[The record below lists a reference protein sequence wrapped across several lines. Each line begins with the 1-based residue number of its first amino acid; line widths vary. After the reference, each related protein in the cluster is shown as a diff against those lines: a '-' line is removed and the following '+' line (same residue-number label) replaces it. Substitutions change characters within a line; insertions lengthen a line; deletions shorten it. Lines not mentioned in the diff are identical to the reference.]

1 MIQCCSL
8 SKRFENVEAVKDI
21 SMQVPDGTFLGLLG
35 PNGAGKTTLMRM
47 MTGLLVPDSGTV
59 EFDGRPMDR
68 NAVAVKQS
76 VGVASQ
82 HINLDKELTV
92 EENMEFTGRLYRM
105 RKADITAS
113 TDRLLAYL
121 GLESVRT
128 RPAQN
133 LSGGMKR
140 KLMIA
145 KAMIHNPQYLF
156 LDEPTVG
163 IDPNA
168 RRDIWEFLRARHKEG
183 KTILLTTHYIEEA
196 QHLCDRVMLIDN
208 GMIFK
213 EDTPQGLI
221 DEIEAFGG
229 TGLSLQRTSG
239 HPGRR
244 LFPLYEQGGGRMEI
258 TTILW
263 REWLFLKRRFW
274 RITFSQMVSPL
285 LYFVTFGI
293 GLGRMIDSGGQPYLH
308 YLIPG
313 LLSMTTM
320 RNSYTSVST
329 RISVMR
335 LHEKSFESY
344 FYSPTKMYLLATGHI
359 LAGAL
364 RGLYSGIFIL
374 ILGFVSGAGLSLNG
388 WLLLAVTLNALIF
401 SALGFFAAMIIESH
415 YDMNN
420 FTNIVITP
428 MSFLCGTFFS
438 LDGIPEALKWLVN
451 VMPLTHTTRLIRQLA
466 FGGGVNWASMA
477 VSVLFVIVLWA
488 CSVRE
493 CYLA

>member
-1 MIQCCSL
+1 
-8 SKRFENVEAVKDI
+8 
-21 SMQVPDGTFLGLLG
+21 
-35 PNGAGKTTLMRM
+35 
-47 MTGLLVPDSGTV
+47 
-59 EFDGRPMDR
+59 
-68 NAVAVKQS
+68 
-76 VGVASQ
+76 
-82 HINLDKELTV
+82 
-92 EENMEFTGRLYRM
+92 
-105 RKADITAS
+105 
-113 TDRLLAYL
+113 
-121 GLESVRT
+121 
-128 RPAQN
+128 
-133 LSGGMKR
+133 
-140 KLMIA
+140 
-145 KAMIHNPQYLF
+145 
-156 LDEPTVG
+156 
-163 IDPNA
+163 
-168 RRDIWEFLRARHKEG
+168 
-183 KTILLTTHYIEEA
+183 
-196 QHLCDRVMLIDN
+196 
-208 GMIFK
+208 
-213 EDTPQGLI
+213 
-221 DEIEAFGG
+221 
-229 TGLSLQRTSG
+229 
-239 HPGRR
+239 
-244 LFPLYEQGGGRMEI
+244 MEI

-263 REWLFLKRRFW
+263 REWLFFKRRFW

-285 LYFVTFGI
+285 LYFLTFGI

>member
-1 MIQCCSL
+1 
-8 SKRFENVEAVKDI
+8 
-21 SMQVPDGTFLGLLG
+21 
-35 PNGAGKTTLMRM
+35 
-47 MTGLLVPDSGTV
+47 
-59 EFDGRPMDR
+59 
-68 NAVAVKQS
+68 
-76 VGVASQ
+76 
-82 HINLDKELTV
+82 
-92 EENMEFTGRLYRM
+92 
-105 RKADITAS
+105 
-113 TDRLLAYL
+113 
-121 GLESVRT
+121 
-128 RPAQN
+128 
-133 LSGGMKR
+133 
-140 KLMIA
+140 
-145 KAMIHNPQYLF
+145 
-156 LDEPTVG
+156 
-163 IDPNA
+163 
-168 RRDIWEFLRARHKEG
+168 
-183 KTILLTTHYIEEA
+183 
-196 QHLCDRVMLIDN
+196 
-208 GMIFK
+208 
-213 EDTPQGLI
+213 
-221 DEIEAFGG
+221 
-229 TGLSLQRTSG
+229 
-239 HPGRR
+239 
-244 LFPLYEQGGGRMEI
+244 MEI

-313 LLSMTTM
+313 LLSMTSM

>member
-1 MIQCCSL
+1 
-8 SKRFENVEAVKDI
+8 
-21 SMQVPDGTFLGLLG
+21 
-35 PNGAGKTTLMRM
+35 
-47 MTGLLVPDSGTV
+47 
-59 EFDGRPMDR
+59 
-68 NAVAVKQS
+68 
-76 VGVASQ
+76 
-82 HINLDKELTV
+82 
-92 EENMEFTGRLYRM
+92 
-105 RKADITAS
+105 
-113 TDRLLAYL
+113 
-121 GLESVRT
+121 
-128 RPAQN
+128 
-133 LSGGMKR
+133 
-140 KLMIA
+140 
-145 KAMIHNPQYLF
+145 
-156 LDEPTVG
+156 
-163 IDPNA
+163 
-168 RRDIWEFLRARHKEG
+168 
-183 KTILLTTHYIEEA
+183 
-196 QHLCDRVMLIDN
+196 
-208 GMIFK
+208 
-213 EDTPQGLI
+213 
-221 DEIEAFGG
+221 
-229 TGLSLQRTSG
+229 
-239 HPGRR
+239 
-244 LFPLYEQGGGRMEI
+244 MEI

-293 GLGRMIDSGGQPYLH
+293 GLGRMIDSGGQPSLH

>member
-1 MIQCCSL
+1 
-8 SKRFENVEAVKDI
+8 
-21 SMQVPDGTFLGLLG
+21 
-35 PNGAGKTTLMRM
+35 
-47 MTGLLVPDSGTV
+47 
-59 EFDGRPMDR
+59 
-68 NAVAVKQS
+68 
-76 VGVASQ
+76 
-82 HINLDKELTV
+82 
-92 EENMEFTGRLYRM
+92 
-105 RKADITAS
+105 
-113 TDRLLAYL
+113 
-121 GLESVRT
+121 
-128 RPAQN
+128 
-133 LSGGMKR
+133 
-140 KLMIA
+140 
-145 KAMIHNPQYLF
+145 
-156 LDEPTVG
+156 
-163 IDPNA
+163 
-168 RRDIWEFLRARHKEG
+168 
-183 KTILLTTHYIEEA
+183 
-196 QHLCDRVMLIDN
+196 
-208 GMIFK
+208 
-213 EDTPQGLI
+213 
-221 DEIEAFGG
+221 
-229 TGLSLQRTSG
+229 
-239 HPGRR
+239 
-244 LFPLYEQGGGRMEI
+244 MEI

-428 MSFLCGTFFS
+428 MVLPCGTFFS

>member
-1 MIQCCSL
+1 
-8 SKRFENVEAVKDI
+8 
-21 SMQVPDGTFLGLLG
+21 
-35 PNGAGKTTLMRM
+35 
-47 MTGLLVPDSGTV
+47 
-59 EFDGRPMDR
+59 
-68 NAVAVKQS
+68 
-76 VGVASQ
+76 
-82 HINLDKELTV
+82 
-92 EENMEFTGRLYRM
+92 
-105 RKADITAS
+105 
-113 TDRLLAYL
+113 
-121 GLESVRT
+121 
-128 RPAQN
+128 
-133 LSGGMKR
+133 
-140 KLMIA
+140 
-145 KAMIHNPQYLF
+145 
-156 LDEPTVG
+156 
-163 IDPNA
+163 
-168 RRDIWEFLRARHKEG
+168 
-183 KTILLTTHYIEEA
+183 
-196 QHLCDRVMLIDN
+196 
-208 GMIFK
+208 
-213 EDTPQGLI
+213 
-221 DEIEAFGG
+221 
-229 TGLSLQRTSG
+229 
-239 HPGRR
+239 
-244 LFPLYEQGGGRMEI
+244 MEI

-488 CSVRE
+488 CSVLE

>member
-1 MIQCCSL
+1 
-8 SKRFENVEAVKDI
+8 
-21 SMQVPDGTFLGLLG
+21 
-35 PNGAGKTTLMRM
+35 
-47 MTGLLVPDSGTV
+47 
-59 EFDGRPMDR
+59 
-68 NAVAVKQS
+68 
-76 VGVASQ
+76 
-82 HINLDKELTV
+82 
-92 EENMEFTGRLYRM
+92 
-105 RKADITAS
+105 
-113 TDRLLAYL
+113 
-121 GLESVRT
+121 
-128 RPAQN
+128 
-133 LSGGMKR
+133 MK
-140 KLMIA
+140 
-145 KAMIHNPQYLF
+145 
-156 LDEPTVG
+156 
-163 IDPNA
+163 
-168 RRDIWEFLRARHKEG
+168 
-183 KTILLTTHYIEEA
+183 
-196 QHLCDRVMLIDN
+196 
-208 GMIFK
+208 
-213 EDTPQGLI
+213 
-221 DEIEAFGG
+221 
-229 TGLSLQRTSG
+229 
-239 HPGRR
+239 
-244 LFPLYEQGGGRMEI
+244 I

>member
-1 MIQCCSL
+1 
-8 SKRFENVEAVKDI
+8 
-21 SMQVPDGTFLGLLG
+21 
-35 PNGAGKTTLMRM
+35 
-47 MTGLLVPDSGTV
+47 
-59 EFDGRPMDR
+59 
-68 NAVAVKQS
+68 
-76 VGVASQ
+76 
-82 HINLDKELTV
+82 
-92 EENMEFTGRLYRM
+92 
-105 RKADITAS
+105 
-113 TDRLLAYL
+113 
-121 GLESVRT
+121 
-128 RPAQN
+128 
-133 LSGGMKR
+133 
-140 KLMIA
+140 
-145 KAMIHNPQYLF
+145 
-156 LDEPTVG
+156 
-163 IDPNA
+163 
-168 RRDIWEFLRARHKEG
+168 
-183 KTILLTTHYIEEA
+183 
-196 QHLCDRVMLIDN
+196 
-208 GMIFK
+208 
-213 EDTPQGLI
+213 
-221 DEIEAFGG
+221 
-229 TGLSLQRTSG
+229 
-239 HPGRR
+239 
-244 LFPLYEQGGGRMEI
+244 MEI

-477 VSVLFVIVLWA
+477 VSVLFVIALWA

>member
-1 MIQCCSL
+1 
-8 SKRFENVEAVKDI
+8 
-21 SMQVPDGTFLGLLG
+21 
-35 PNGAGKTTLMRM
+35 
-47 MTGLLVPDSGTV
+47 
-59 EFDGRPMDR
+59 
-68 NAVAVKQS
+68 
-76 VGVASQ
+76 
-82 HINLDKELTV
+82 
-92 EENMEFTGRLYRM
+92 
-105 RKADITAS
+105 
-113 TDRLLAYL
+113 
-121 GLESVRT
+121 
-128 RPAQN
+128 
-133 LSGGMKR
+133 
-140 KLMIA
+140 
-145 KAMIHNPQYLF
+145 
-156 LDEPTVG
+156 
-163 IDPNA
+163 
-168 RRDIWEFLRARHKEG
+168 
-183 KTILLTTHYIEEA
+183 
-196 QHLCDRVMLIDN
+196 
-208 GMIFK
+208 
-213 EDTPQGLI
+213 
-221 DEIEAFGG
+221 
-229 TGLSLQRTSG
+229 
-239 HPGRR
+239 
-244 LFPLYEQGGGRMEI
+244 MEI

-344 FYSPTKMYLLATGHI
+344 FYSPTKMYLLAPGHI

-401 SALGFFAAMIIESH
+401 SALGFFAAMIIQSH

>member
-1 MIQCCSL
+1 
-8 SKRFENVEAVKDI
+8 
-21 SMQVPDGTFLGLLG
+21 
-35 PNGAGKTTLMRM
+35 
-47 MTGLLVPDSGTV
+47 
-59 EFDGRPMDR
+59 
-68 NAVAVKQS
+68 
-76 VGVASQ
+76 
-82 HINLDKELTV
+82 
-92 EENMEFTGRLYRM
+92 
-105 RKADITAS
+105 
-113 TDRLLAYL
+113 
-121 GLESVRT
+121 
-128 RPAQN
+128 
-133 LSGGMKR
+133 
-140 KLMIA
+140 
-145 KAMIHNPQYLF
+145 
-156 LDEPTVG
+156 
-163 IDPNA
+163 
-168 RRDIWEFLRARHKEG
+168 
-183 KTILLTTHYIEEA
+183 
-196 QHLCDRVMLIDN
+196 
-208 GMIFK
+208 
-213 EDTPQGLI
+213 
-221 DEIEAFGG
+221 
-229 TGLSLQRTSG
+229 
-239 HPGRR
+239 
-244 LFPLYEQGGGRMEI
+244 MEI

-320 RNSYTSVST
+320 RNSYTSVSM

>member
-1 MIQCCSL
+1 
-8 SKRFENVEAVKDI
+8 
-21 SMQVPDGTFLGLLG
+21 
-35 PNGAGKTTLMRM
+35 
-47 MTGLLVPDSGTV
+47 
-59 EFDGRPMDR
+59 
-68 NAVAVKQS
+68 
-76 VGVASQ
+76 
-82 HINLDKELTV
+82 
-92 EENMEFTGRLYRM
+92 
-105 RKADITAS
+105 
-113 TDRLLAYL
+113 
-121 GLESVRT
+121 
-128 RPAQN
+128 
-133 LSGGMKR
+133 
-140 KLMIA
+140 
-145 KAMIHNPQYLF
+145 
-156 LDEPTVG
+156 
-163 IDPNA
+163 
-168 RRDIWEFLRARHKEG
+168 
-183 KTILLTTHYIEEA
+183 
-196 QHLCDRVMLIDN
+196 
-208 GMIFK
+208 
-213 EDTPQGLI
+213 
-221 DEIEAFGG
+221 
-229 TGLSLQRTSG
+229 
-239 HPGRR
+239 
-244 LFPLYEQGGGRMEI
+244 MEI

-335 LHEKSFESY
+335 LHEKSSESY

-401 SALGFFAAMIIESH
+401 SALGFFAAMIIQSH

-477 VSVLFVIVLWA
+477 VSVLFVIILWA

>member
-1 MIQCCSL
+1 
-8 SKRFENVEAVKDI
+8 
-21 SMQVPDGTFLGLLG
+21 
-35 PNGAGKTTLMRM
+35 
-47 MTGLLVPDSGTV
+47 
-59 EFDGRPMDR
+59 
-68 NAVAVKQS
+68 
-76 VGVASQ
+76 
-82 HINLDKELTV
+82 
-92 EENMEFTGRLYRM
+92 
-105 RKADITAS
+105 
-113 TDRLLAYL
+113 
-121 GLESVRT
+121 
-128 RPAQN
+128 
-133 LSGGMKR
+133 
-140 KLMIA
+140 
-145 KAMIHNPQYLF
+145 
-156 LDEPTVG
+156 
-163 IDPNA
+163 
-168 RRDIWEFLRARHKEG
+168 
-183 KTILLTTHYIEEA
+183 
-196 QHLCDRVMLIDN
+196 
-208 GMIFK
+208 
-213 EDTPQGLI
+213 
-221 DEIEAFGG
+221 
-229 TGLSLQRTSG
+229 
-239 HPGRR
+239 
-244 LFPLYEQGGGRMEI
+244 MEI

-401 SALGFFAAMIIESH
+401 SALGFFAAMIIQSH

>member
-1 MIQCCSL
+1 
-8 SKRFENVEAVKDI
+8 
-21 SMQVPDGTFLGLLG
+21 
-35 PNGAGKTTLMRM
+35 
-47 MTGLLVPDSGTV
+47 
-59 EFDGRPMDR
+59 
-68 NAVAVKQS
+68 
-76 VGVASQ
+76 
-82 HINLDKELTV
+82 
-92 EENMEFTGRLYRM
+92 
-105 RKADITAS
+105 
-113 TDRLLAYL
+113 
-121 GLESVRT
+121 
-128 RPAQN
+128 
-133 LSGGMKR
+133 
-140 KLMIA
+140 
-145 KAMIHNPQYLF
+145 
-156 LDEPTVG
+156 
-163 IDPNA
+163 
-168 RRDIWEFLRARHKEG
+168 
-183 KTILLTTHYIEEA
+183 
-196 QHLCDRVMLIDN
+196 
-208 GMIFK
+208 
-213 EDTPQGLI
+213 
-221 DEIEAFGG
+221 
-229 TGLSLQRTSG
+229 
-239 HPGRR
+239 
-244 LFPLYEQGGGRMEI
+244 MEI

-285 LYFVTFGI
+285 LYFLTFGI

-308 YLIPG
+308 YMIPG

>member
-1 MIQCCSL
+1 
-8 SKRFENVEAVKDI
+8 
-21 SMQVPDGTFLGLLG
+21 
-35 PNGAGKTTLMRM
+35 
-47 MTGLLVPDSGTV
+47 
-59 EFDGRPMDR
+59 
-68 NAVAVKQS
+68 
-76 VGVASQ
+76 
-82 HINLDKELTV
+82 
-92 EENMEFTGRLYRM
+92 
-105 RKADITAS
+105 
-113 TDRLLAYL
+113 
-121 GLESVRT
+121 
-128 RPAQN
+128 
-133 LSGGMKR
+133 
-140 KLMIA
+140 
-145 KAMIHNPQYLF
+145 
-156 LDEPTVG
+156 
-163 IDPNA
+163 
-168 RRDIWEFLRARHKEG
+168 
-183 KTILLTTHYIEEA
+183 
-196 QHLCDRVMLIDN
+196 
-208 GMIFK
+208 
-213 EDTPQGLI
+213 
-221 DEIEAFGG
+221 
-229 TGLSLQRTSG
+229 
-239 HPGRR
+239 
-244 LFPLYEQGGGRMEI
+244 MEI

-285 LYFVTFGI
+285 LYFLTFGI

-477 VSVLFVIVLWA
+477 VSVLCVIVLWA

>member
-1 MIQCCSL
+1 
-8 SKRFENVEAVKDI
+8 
-21 SMQVPDGTFLGLLG
+21 
-35 PNGAGKTTLMRM
+35 
-47 MTGLLVPDSGTV
+47 
-59 EFDGRPMDR
+59 
-68 NAVAVKQS
+68 
-76 VGVASQ
+76 
-82 HINLDKELTV
+82 
-92 EENMEFTGRLYRM
+92 
-105 RKADITAS
+105 
-113 TDRLLAYL
+113 
-121 GLESVRT
+121 
-128 RPAQN
+128 
-133 LSGGMKR
+133 
-140 KLMIA
+140 
-145 KAMIHNPQYLF
+145 
-156 LDEPTVG
+156 
-163 IDPNA
+163 
-168 RRDIWEFLRARHKEG
+168 
-183 KTILLTTHYIEEA
+183 
-196 QHLCDRVMLIDN
+196 
-208 GMIFK
+208 
-213 EDTPQGLI
+213 
-221 DEIEAFGG
+221 
-229 TGLSLQRTSG
+229 
-239 HPGRR
+239 
-244 LFPLYEQGGGRMEI
+244 MEI

-477 VSVLFVIVLWA
+477 VSGLFVIVLWA

>member
-1 MIQCCSL
+1 
-8 SKRFENVEAVKDI
+8 
-21 SMQVPDGTFLGLLG
+21 
-35 PNGAGKTTLMRM
+35 
-47 MTGLLVPDSGTV
+47 
-59 EFDGRPMDR
+59 
-68 NAVAVKQS
+68 
-76 VGVASQ
+76 
-82 HINLDKELTV
+82 
-92 EENMEFTGRLYRM
+92 
-105 RKADITAS
+105 
-113 TDRLLAYL
+113 
-121 GLESVRT
+121 
-128 RPAQN
+128 
-133 LSGGMKR
+133 
-140 KLMIA
+140 
-145 KAMIHNPQYLF
+145 
-156 LDEPTVG
+156 
-163 IDPNA
+163 
-168 RRDIWEFLRARHKEG
+168 
-183 KTILLTTHYIEEA
+183 
-196 QHLCDRVMLIDN
+196 
-208 GMIFK
+208 
-213 EDTPQGLI
+213 
-221 DEIEAFGG
+221 
-229 TGLSLQRTSG
+229 
-239 HPGRR
+239 
-244 LFPLYEQGGGRMEI
+244 MEI

-466 FGGGVNWASMA
+466 FGGGVKWASMA

>member
-1 MIQCCSL
+1 
-8 SKRFENVEAVKDI
+8 
-21 SMQVPDGTFLGLLG
+21 
-35 PNGAGKTTLMRM
+35 
-47 MTGLLVPDSGTV
+47 
-59 EFDGRPMDR
+59 
-68 NAVAVKQS
+68 
-76 VGVASQ
+76 
-82 HINLDKELTV
+82 
-92 EENMEFTGRLYRM
+92 
-105 RKADITAS
+105 
-113 TDRLLAYL
+113 
-121 GLESVRT
+121 
-128 RPAQN
+128 
-133 LSGGMKR
+133 
-140 KLMIA
+140 
-145 KAMIHNPQYLF
+145 
-156 LDEPTVG
+156 
-163 IDPNA
+163 
-168 RRDIWEFLRARHKEG
+168 
-183 KTILLTTHYIEEA
+183 
-196 QHLCDRVMLIDN
+196 
-208 GMIFK
+208 
-213 EDTPQGLI
+213 
-221 DEIEAFGG
+221 
-229 TGLSLQRTSG
+229 
-239 HPGRR
+239 
-244 LFPLYEQGGGRMEI
+244 MEI

-274 RITFSQMVSPL
+274 RIAFSQMVSPL
-285 LYFVTFGI
+285 LYFLTFGI

>member
-1 MIQCCSL
+1 
-8 SKRFENVEAVKDI
+8 
-21 SMQVPDGTFLGLLG
+21 
-35 PNGAGKTTLMRM
+35 
-47 MTGLLVPDSGTV
+47 
-59 EFDGRPMDR
+59 
-68 NAVAVKQS
+68 
-76 VGVASQ
+76 
-82 HINLDKELTV
+82 
-92 EENMEFTGRLYRM
+92 
-105 RKADITAS
+105 
-113 TDRLLAYL
+113 
-121 GLESVRT
+121 
-128 RPAQN
+128 
-133 LSGGMKR
+133 
-140 KLMIA
+140 
-145 KAMIHNPQYLF
+145 
-156 LDEPTVG
+156 
-163 IDPNA
+163 
-168 RRDIWEFLRARHKEG
+168 
-183 KTILLTTHYIEEA
+183 
-196 QHLCDRVMLIDN
+196 
-208 GMIFK
+208 
-213 EDTPQGLI
+213 
-221 DEIEAFGG
+221 
-229 TGLSLQRTSG
+229 
-239 HPGRR
+239 
-244 LFPLYEQGGGRMEI
+244 MEI

-293 GLGRMIDSGGQPYLH
+293 GLGRMIDSGGQLYLH